1 MFNKSLCFLE
11 FEGGV
16 CIIELLY
23 RSNIMVF
30 VGSGQKPEF
39 PPNKV
44 LFWDDSQLKVIGE
57 INFKSIVRGVRLR
70 EDK

>member
-1 MFNKSLCFLE
+1 V
-11 FEGGV
+11 GIV
-16 CIIELLY
+16 ELMY

-30 VGSGQKPEF
+30 VGSGHKPEF

-44 LFWDDSQLKVIGE
+44 LFWDDSQLKIIGE
-57 INFKSIVRGVRLR
+57 LNFKSMVKGIRLR